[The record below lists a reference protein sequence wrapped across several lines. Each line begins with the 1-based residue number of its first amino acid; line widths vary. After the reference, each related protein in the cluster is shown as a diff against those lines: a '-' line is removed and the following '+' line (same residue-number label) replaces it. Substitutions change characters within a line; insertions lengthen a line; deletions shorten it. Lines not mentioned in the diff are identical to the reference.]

1 MYLHCRMDLWWGWF
15 KQLFGW
21 WRVEF
26 EHSFS
31 KNSYQGGCRPKRWKD
46 EKISYCIFS
55 CVSWS
60 HVCSISHT
68 SYFMYSVVFCWM
80 LFCHS
85 GCGSPS
91 TPVSHL
97 LAVILMILLCFIFQ
111 ELFEKLFSPYGSKND
126 RSFIYL
132 RTFHRV
138 RVTFDN
144 EEKAREAK
152 KDLHGQL
159 FLGYE
164 LGVFF
169 VQVITKFLLL
179 MLFFFTCFW
188 LLPFFR
194 EGAVPNFVHHDFWA
208 G

>member
-1 MYLHCRMDLWWGWF
+1 M
-15 KQLFGW
+15 
-21 WRVEF
+21 
-26 EHSFS
+26 
-31 KNSYQGGCRPKRWKD
+31 
-46 EKISYCIFS
+46 
-55 CVSWS
+55 
-60 HVCSISHT
+60 
-68 SYFMYSVVFCWM
+68 
-80 LFCHS
+80 
-85 GCGSPS
+85 
-91 TPVSHL
+91 SHL

-132 RTFHRV
+132 QTFHRV

-179 MLFFFTCFW
+179 MLFFFTCFG

-194 EGAVPNFVHHDFWA
+194 EGAVPNFVHRDFWA
-208 G
+208 SLLLHFLEYFILSRFLAIAKQ

>member
-1 MYLHCRMDLWWGWF
+1 MYLEWICDKSYILFHVQCCILLDAFLLQWLW
-15 KQLFGW
+15 
-21 WRVEF
+21 VTEF
-26 EHSFS
+26 TSFF
-31 KNSYQGGCRPKRWKD
+31 Y
-46 EKISYCIFS
+46 
-55 CVSWS
+55 
-60 HVCSISHT
+60 
-68 SYFMYSVVFCWM
+68 
-80 LFCHS
+80 
-85 GCGSPS
+85 
-91 TPVSHL
+91 L
-97 LAVILMILLCFIFQ
+97 LTIILMILLCFIFQ

-169 VQVITKFLLL
+169 VQVITKLLL
-179 MLFFFTCFW
+179 LLLLFFFTCLW
-188 LLPFFR
+188 LLSFFR
-194 EGAVPNFVHHDFWA
+194 EGAAIISWLV
-208 G
+208 